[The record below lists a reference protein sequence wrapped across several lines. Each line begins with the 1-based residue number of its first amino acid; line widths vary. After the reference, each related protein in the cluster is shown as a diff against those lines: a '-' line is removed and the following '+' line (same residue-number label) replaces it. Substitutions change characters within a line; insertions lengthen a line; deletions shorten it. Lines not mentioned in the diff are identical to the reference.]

1 MTTPDV
7 YIGERR
13 LELVKRLGWG
23 AEGDVFLLAGNER
36 LAVKIYKEDKR
47 KSREEKVRAIVTQG
61 LAGGTQLVA
70 YPQAVVTSKSGQFFG
85 FTMRLVDGF
94 RPVHELYGPKS
105 RKIHY
110 PKADY
115 RFIVRAAANIARA
128 VGEVHNSSCVIGDLN
143 HSGILVSGEAT
154 VALIDADSFQIAAGG
169 KTFPCLVGVPEF
181 TPPELQARSL
191 DGVLRTKDHD
201 YFGLAVTIFQ
211 LLFMGRHPY
220 AGRQTGGSDLALD
233 QLIARNLFAYSRKRT
248 VEVSP
253 PGVMATLDDFP
264 PEIGEAFEK
273 SFGLSPSN
281 RPSALDWIG
290 LLKGLEGKL
299 SRCSADDM
307 HFYPSAAKSCP
318 WCRME
323 HATGAV
329 LFLSPLIA
337 SAARAVGLDNFD
349 VEKAWAEIKAVVL
362 PDPATIQPKLP
373 LFGTE
378 PSIEAKSAKRGTVKD
393 KLFALVIAGVAIA
406 LFAQA
411 PQVWFIWI
419 GALIFAWSLFNKNDV
434 DAPAWRNRYSEID
447 GQWQERFDRWRQTT
461 GIDALVQLK
470 SNLENLV
477 NEYRGLGGA
486 KAQAISR
493 LKNER
498 HARQLKE
505 YLDRF
510 LIRRA
515 SISGIGQAKTVTLAS
530 FGVETAADITKSA
543 ITRIPG
549 FGPATAEKLLAWR
562 ATHERRFVYNPAP
575 QPSDVQAQ
583 AKVEADFAAKA
594 SKLAKQIT
602 GGQVELAQAVN
613 SLRSKLAHEDAGLA
627 ELAKQK
633 AQLEADLKFLE
644 LSLPYRSTPSAARVY
659 VRSQTSTISS
669 PATGAKSGG
678 VTCPTCGSRMLRRT
692 AWRGSRRGNQFWGCS
707 RFPSCKGTRN

>member
-7 YIGERR
+7 YIGGRQ
-13 LELVKRLGWG
+13 LELVKRIGRG
-23 AEGDVFLLAGNER
+23 GEGDVFLLAGNER
-36 LAVKIYKEDKR
+36 LAVKVYKDDKR
-47 KSREEKVRAIVTQG
+47 KSREEKVRAIVKQG

-70 YPQAVVTSKSGQFFG
+70 YPQAVVTSKSGQFLG

-115 RFIVRAAANIARA
+115 RFMVRAAANIARA
-128 VGEVHNSSCVIGDLN
+128 VGEVHNSSCVVGDLN
-143 HSGILVSGEAT
+143 HSGILVSGDAT

-201 YFGLAVTIFQ
+201 HFGLAVTIFQ

-220 AGRQTGGSDLALD
+220 AGRQAGGSDLTLD
-233 QLIARNLFAYSRKRT
+233 QLIARNLFAYSRTRT
-248 VEVSP
+248 VGVSP

-264 PEIGEAFEK
+264 SEIGEAFEK
-273 SFGLSPSN
+273 SFGLSSSS

-290 LLKGLEGKL
+290 LLRGLEGKL
-299 SRCSADDM
+299 NRCSADGM

-349 VEKAWAEIKAVVL
+349 VERAWAAIKAVVL
-362 PDPATIQPKLP
+362 PDPVTITPKLP
-373 LFGTE
+373 AFSTE
-378 PSIEAKSAKRGTVKD
+378 PSAEAKSAKSGKVKD
-393 KLFALVIAGVAIA
+393 KLLGLMVAGGAIA
-406 LFAQA
+406 LFTQA

-419 GALIFAWSLFNKNDV
+419 GALFFAWSVFNKNAV

-447 GQWQERFDRWRQTT
+447 RQWQERFDRWRLGT
-461 GIDALVQLK
+461 GIDALVRLK
-470 SNLENLV
+470 SNLENSV

-486 KAQAISR
+486 RAQAISR

-498 HARQLKE
+498 HARQLNE

-510 LIRRA
+510 MIRRA

-530 FGVETAADITKSA
+530 FGVETAADITQSA

-549 FGPATAEKLLAWR
+549 FGLATADKLLAWR

-575 QPSDVQAQ
+575 LPSDVQAQ
-583 AKVEADFAAKA
+583 AKVEADFSVKA
-594 SKLAKQIT
+594 TNLAKQIA
-602 GGQVELAQAVN
+602 GGQMELAQAAN
-613 SLRSKLAHEDAGLA
+613 SLRSKLLHEDAGLA

-633 AQLEADLKFLE
+633 AQLETDLKFLG
-644 LSLPYRSTPSAARVY
+644 LSLPYKSATAAPSVH
-659 VRSQTSTISS
+659 VRSQISTTAS
-669 PATGAKSGG
+669 PSTGATAGG
-678 VTCPTCGSRMLRRT
+678 VTCPTCGSSMVRRT
-692 AWRGSRRGNQFWGCS
+692 ARRGSRRGNQFWGCS
-707 RFPSCKGTRN
+707 RYPSCKGTRN